1 METIMAKLSVKTK
14 KILEIIL
21 TSIEVIVVLFLL
33 LFSIFSAMTS
43 AGGSF
48 FGQQSYAVKTD
59 SMAPEFNAGD
69 LIFIE
74 QASDES
80 KKSYAIG
87 DVIMFHMGNTENG
100 EYNTHRVQEVLKDS
114 SGSVYAYITKGDNA
128 PEEDSLPVEI
138 RYVVGRY
145 TGFKLPV
152 IGGMVSFTQ
161 EGNNFIFVVIVPL
174 ALLFLWNGYYFFR
187 MFMKS
192 SNEKAVENASA
203 LKEEEKQAILE
214 EAKRQALEE
223 LQKKENENKE
233 EDVSKEEVAE
243 PSEEKNSISEEVSEN
258 SEEEKDI
265 LIETSKEKEVVSEE
279 EKKEEIKPEKKKRVK
294 KAEEP
299 KKVETKS
306 KKAGST
312 IEKKTKK
319 NTKEKAKSKGTAA
332 SKTKKANSSSTKKK
346 KE

>member
-1 METIMAKLSVKTK
+1 MAKLSVKTK

-233 EDVSKEEVAE
+233 DVSKEEITE

-265 LIETSKEKEVVSEE
+265 LIETSEEKEVVSEA
-279 EKKEEIKPEKKKRVK
+279 EKKEEIKPKKKKRVK

-312 IEKKTKK
+312 VEKKTQK

-332 SKTKKANSSSTKKK
+332 SKTKKTNSSSTKKK

>member
-1 METIMAKLSVKTK
+1 MESIMAKLSVKTK

-233 EDVSKEEVAE
+233 DVSKEEITE

-265 LIETSKEKEVVSEE
+265 LIETSEEKEVVSEA
-279 EKKEEIKPEKKKRVK
+279 EKKEEIKPKKKKRVK

-312 IEKKTKK
+312 VEKKTQK

-332 SKTKKANSSSTKKK
+332 SKTKKTNSSSTKKK